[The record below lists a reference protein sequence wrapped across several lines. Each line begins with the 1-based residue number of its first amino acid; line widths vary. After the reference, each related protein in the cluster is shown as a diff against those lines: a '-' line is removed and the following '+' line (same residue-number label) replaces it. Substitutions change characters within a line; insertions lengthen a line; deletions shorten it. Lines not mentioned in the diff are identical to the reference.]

1 LRHDIGGLP
10 GCPRAPRT
18 LRHRELTN
26 LGEVSDARRVVLL
39 GAARPARVTTFGEQ
53 KAANPLL
60 AAPDEDAFGRRLLAS
75 LGLLAYSTISQ
86 VGYLLMA
93 VAVATRSSTAP
104 RSLLF
109 YLAASAVTNL
119 AAFAVVTELPHARTV
134 ASYRGLAARHP
145 GLAAV
150 LVVSLLGLVGT
161 PRPVRLVGD
170 LCADSGRAFPDSRV
184 TSAGDETP

>member
-1 LRHDIGGLP
+1 VRSATRAGSFCSAPP
-10 GCPRAPRT
+10 G
-18 LRHRELTN
+18 
-26 LGEVSDARRVVLL
+26 
-39 GAARPARVTTFGEQ
+39 PARVTTIGEQ

-60 AAPDEDAFGRRLLAS
+60 AAPDEDAFARRLLAS

-109 YLAASAVTNL
+109 YLAAYAVTNL

-145 GLAAV
+145 GLGP
-150 LVVSLLGLVGT
+150 SWW
-161 PRPVRLVGD
+161 
-170 LCADSGRAFPDSRV
+170 
-184 TSAGDETP
+184 